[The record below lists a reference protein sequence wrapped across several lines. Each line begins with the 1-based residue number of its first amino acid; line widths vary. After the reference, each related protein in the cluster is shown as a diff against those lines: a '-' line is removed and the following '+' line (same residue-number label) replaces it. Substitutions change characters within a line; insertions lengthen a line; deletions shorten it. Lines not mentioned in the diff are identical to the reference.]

1 MRKISAI
8 LIFLLLLYSCKED
21 NIIIPKAGDTPFTFT
36 RARIE
41 LIADGETNI
50 GFVKINLLG
59 YVICDSIRI
68 SYNGFARTYSF
79 IGTIDNDTSVSIIV
93 TPKDSAANDRL
104 KLNAK
109 QTGSILTG
117 SLLYCNNASNCS
129 YTEIGNIIGFYTNRF
144 EGFYYTPLFL
154 GEYYI
159 YPMEE
164 N

>member
-1 MRKISAI
+1 MKKIPAV
-8 LIFLLLLYSCKED
+8 LLLMLLLYSCKED
-21 NIIIPKAGDTPFTFT
+21 NIVIPKAGDTPFAFT

-41 LIADGETNI
+41 LFAEGVTNI

-68 SYNGFARTYSF
+68 SYSGFSRDYSF
-79 IGTIDNDTSVSIIV
+79 IGTINSDTSISIIV
-93 TPKDSAANDRL
+93 TPKDSVANDRL

-117 SLLYCNNASNCS
+117 SLLYCDNASNCNYS
-129 YTEIGNIIGFYTNRF
+129 EIGNIIGFYTNRF

-154 GEYYI
+154 GEYYV
-159 YPMEE
+159 YPLEE
-164 N
+164 E

>member
-21 NIIIPKAGDTPFTFT
+21 NIVIPKAGDTPFSFI

-41 LIADGETNI
+41 LIAEGETNI

-117 SLLYCNNASNCS
+117 SLLYCDNASDCN
-129 YTEIGNIIGFYTNRF
+129 YAEIGNIIGFYTNRF

-154 GEYYI
+154 GEYYV
-159 YPMEE
+159 YPLEE
-164 N
+164 K